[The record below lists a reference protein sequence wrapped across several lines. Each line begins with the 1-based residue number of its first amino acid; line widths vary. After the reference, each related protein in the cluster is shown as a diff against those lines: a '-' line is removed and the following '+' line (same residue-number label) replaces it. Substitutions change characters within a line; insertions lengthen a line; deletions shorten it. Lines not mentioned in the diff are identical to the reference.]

1 MINPDTNIEN
11 SIVEVTE
18 PKEFTLEETT
28 NLSELALIELKETNL
43 PVIEV
48 FNLVKLGNTTK
59 QIADLLGLYPKQVT
73 TIKSLG
79 CYKQLKQEWAEE
91 QQELSQVYVSKQITS
106 YQTLA
111 NKAASRL
118 EELMQSENEKV
129 AIEASKFI
137 VTTINGLHKDQ
148 VDDKI
153 TQLEQTI
160 NVILD
165 GENPAT
171 IDVEGDYV

>member
-11 SIVEVTE
+11 SIVEVKEYTLDQTTE
-18 PKEFTLEETT
+18 
-28 NLSELALIELKETNL
+28 LSELALIELRETNL
-43 PVIEV
+43 PVLEV
-48 FNLVKLGNTTK
+48 FELVKLGNTTK
-59 QIADLLGLYPKQVT
+59 QIAELLGLYPKQIT
-73 TIKSLG
+73 TIKSLA
-79 CYKQLKQEWAEE
+79 CYKQLNKEWTEE
-91 QQELSQVYVSKQITS
+91 QQELSQAYVSGQIGT

-111 NKAASRL
+111 DKAAKRL

-137 VTTINGLHKDQ
+137 VTTVNSLHKDQ

-165 GENPAT
+165 SQSPTT